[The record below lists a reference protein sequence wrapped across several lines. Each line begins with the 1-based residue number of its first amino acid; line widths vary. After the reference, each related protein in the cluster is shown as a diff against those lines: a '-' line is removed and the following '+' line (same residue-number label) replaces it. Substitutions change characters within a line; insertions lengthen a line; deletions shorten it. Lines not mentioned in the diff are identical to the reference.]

1 MSNLGL
7 YQKITTYSKN
17 VGGPTNFLLLVAGGG
32 YGVGKII
39 EIGIKKTVKT
49 IKNRSKDKPSTKIY
63 HVHSMDKSN
72 EGLIF
77 NVGDR
82 YQVLERDKD
91 AVLIK
96 KIGDT
101 NNPYFVSAELLHSIS
116 DFEVRGI

>member
-7 YQKITTYSKN
+7 YQKITTYSKK
-17 VGGPTNFLLLVAGGG
+17 VGGPINFLLLVASGG
-32 YGVGKII
+32 YGVGRII
-39 EIGIKKTVKT
+39 EVGIKKTVKT
-49 IKNRSKDKPSTKIY
+49 IKNHSKDKLSPKLY
-63 HVHSMDKSN
+63 YVHSMGKSS

-77 NVGDR
+77 NVGDS

-101 NNPYFVSAELLHSIS
+101 NNPYFVSADLLYSIS
-116 DFEVRGI
+116 DFEGGI